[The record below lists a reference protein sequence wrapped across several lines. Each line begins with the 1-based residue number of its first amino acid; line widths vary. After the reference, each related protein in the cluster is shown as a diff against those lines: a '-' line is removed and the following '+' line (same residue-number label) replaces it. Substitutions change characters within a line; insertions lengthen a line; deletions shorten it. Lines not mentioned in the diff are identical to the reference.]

1 MFFHGLDKCS
11 IVSFCDNNKSFFEKI
26 LLFFNLI
33 QKSFLG
39 KNRVFLEKIGHREGV
54 ATFHLEMT
62 RKITPLKDFLAVI
75 KLTWFLLKTRPEIV
89 HSHTPKAGIVG
100 MMAAFLAR
108 VPHRFHT
115 VAGLPLLEATG
126 RKRKVLDWVEKMTYT
141 FATKV
146 YPNSKGLY
154 DIILKNAYCDQTKL
168 EVLANGS
175 TNGISTTYFSNNHFS
190 FAQKEDLKIRLGI
203 QLKH

>member
-1 MFFHGLDKCS
+1 
-11 IVSFCDNNKSFFEKI
+11 
-26 LLFFNLI
+26 
-33 QKSFLG
+33 
-39 KNRVFLEKIGHREGV
+39 
-54 ATFHLEMT
+54 MT

-203 QLKH
+203 QQEDFVFVFVGSSNGRVSLQLHYQ